1 MSESYRCPYCS
12 GKAGKI
18 KGRVGQIQTHFT
30 FGWGERLWKCSSC
43 GETWSVCYALPPK
56 SHNYLVVGAKE
67 IIEVGVVDGIRGFAS
82 PLVLKAKIKKPKM
95 DSVTE
100 TTGRLRVE
108 TADQSG
114 EEVAA

>member
-1 MSESYRCPYCS
+1 
-12 GKAGKI
+12 
-18 KGRVGQIQTHFT
+18 
-30 FGWGERLWKCSSC
+30 
-43 GETWSVCYALPPK
+43 
-56 SHNYLVVGAKE
+56 VVGAKE

-95 DSVTE
+95 DSVAE